1 MSFLTEF
8 DQRYAHL
15 LHARVESFRCLF
27 RELEERAKSRKHL
40 HLVET
45 GCLRTPGNWRGD
57 GQSSFLFDRF
67 LHHYPESELDIFD
80 LSPASIRSCRGLV
93 FHPNTRLH
101 CMDSVAGLWRIKG
114 PVDMVYL
121 DSFDVDFND
130 THPSALHHLKEL
142 ASIMKNLVPQ
152 ALVMVD
158 DNVDGTGKGQYVARF
173 MKDIGAKCLHDGY
186 QILFRLP

>member
-1 MSFLTEF
+1 
-8 DQRYAHL
+8 
-15 LHARVESFRCLF
+15 
-27 RELEERAKSRKHL
+27 
-40 HLVET
+40 
-45 GCLRTPGNWRGD
+45 
-57 GQSSFLFDRF
+57 
-67 LHHYPESELDIFD
+67 
-80 LSPASIRSCRGLV
+80 
-93 FHPNTRLH
+93 
-101 CMDSVAGLWRIKG
+101 MDSVAGLWRIKG